1 MLCRKLIEQL
11 ERRYPR
17 EDAMDW
23 DNVGL
28 LVGRRDKEVQKVL
41 VTLDVTEEVIEKAV
55 AEKVDL
61 IVSHHPLLF
70 SSVKRITDETVTGR
84 RLLTLLKEDIGCY
97 AAHTNYDILRM
108 GDLAAER
115 LCLTSQVPLEPTSD
129 GKGIGKVGMLPE
141 EMSLASFCEF
151 VKSQFHLPDVKAFGK
166 AEQRISKVAICP
178 GSGKGMMEH
187 AIKHGADVLL
197 TGDMDHHT
205 GLDAVA
211 EGLMVIDAGHY
222 GLEYPFMEDM
232 AATLQEFSLDVEKFK
247 IQFPFQTI

>member
-11 ERRYPR
+11 EARYPR
-17 EDAMDW
+17 QEAMDW

-28 LVGRRDKEVQKVL
+28 LVGRRDKEIQKVL
-41 VTLDVTEEVIEKAV
+41 VTLDVTEEVIEQAV
-55 AEKVDL
+55 AKKVDL

-97 AAHTNYDILRM
+97 AAHTNYDVLRM
-108 GDLAAER
+108 GELAAAR
-115 LCLTSQVPLEPTSD
+115 LSLTSQVPLEPTSETE
-129 GKGIGKVGMLPE
+129 GIGKVGLLSE
-141 EMSLASFCEF
+141 EMSLEAFCKL
-151 VKSQFHLPDVKAFGK
+151 VKTKFQLSDVKVFGK
-166 AEQRISKVAICP
+166 GEQKVRKIAICP

-187 AIKHGADVLL
+187 AIKQGADVLL
-197 TGDMDHHT
+197 TGDIDHHT

-211 EGLMVIDAGHY
+211 EGLMIVDAGHY
-222 GLEYPFMEDM
+222 GLEYLFIEDM
-232 AATLQEFSLDVEKFK
+232 AATLQDFSLDVEKVK